1 MIDLVIVGDV
11 VTPTGVLVGGRVGI
25 RAGKIAELWPAG
37 TASDQPARDTWDLSG
52 SWVLPGGIDAHV
64 HCFSERREGFIAA
77 ARAAAAAGITTIIEM
92 PYDEGSPVISAA
104 LLAAKLD
111 LLSTEAVVDVALLG
125 TIRKTGGVDQIPRLA
140 EAGVCG
146 FKMSLFETDP
156 VRFPRIDDAELL
168 DAFGLIHRTGLRVGL
183 HAEDGEIINRL
194 VSANRAAGKVYP
206 RAHCETRP
214 PISETASVALALELT
229 MAAGVNL
236 HIYHA
241 SLPRTFELVAKYRE
255 DGLAVRAETCP
266 HYLLLEESDMDALGP
281 RGKINPPLRD
291 HSERMGLWDLLAA
304 ENVDMVTS
312 DHAPWHLDKKGNAD
326 IFANASGA
334 PGVQTL
340 LPTLFS
346 EGVAAGRISI
356 DMFQRLIAEGPA
368 RAFGLYPR
376 KGTLSPGADADI
388 VIVDPRASWS
398 VTPETLYSNA
408 GWSPYEGRTLR
419 GRVVK
424 TLVRGQTVFDGSDVV
439 GRRGQGEFAERSVT
453 VTRTRTWI
461 NCATYCGKRASLA
474 CRVIATDGVFSMDGD
489 LAPLDRIVA
498 LAD

>member
-1 MIDLVIVGDV
+1 MYDLVIIGDV
-11 VTPTGVLVGGRVGI
+11 VTPSGVLTGGRVGI
-25 RAGKIAELWPAG
+25 RQGKIADVLPAG
-37 TASDQPARDTWDLSG
+37 ADANEPGRDTWDFSG

-64 HCFSERREGFIAA
+64 HCFSEAREGFVAA
-77 ARAAAAAGITTIIEM
+77 TRAAAAGGITTIIEM
-92 PYDEGSPVISAA
+92 PYDDGHPVVSAQVLA
-104 LLAAKLD
+104 PKIDLLA
-111 LLSTEAVVDVALLG
+111 TEAVVDVALLG
-125 TIRKTGGVDQIPRLA
+125 TIRKTGGLDEIPKLA

-168 DAFGLIHRTGLRVGL
+168 EAFDLIRQAGVRVGL

-194 VSANRAAGKVYP
+194 VAEYRTAAKTYP

-214 PISETASVALALELT
+214 PISETATVAIALELG

-241 SLPRTFELVAKYRE
+241 SLPRTFDLVARYRE
-255 DGLAVRAETCP
+255 EGLALTAETCP

-281 RGKINPPLRD
+281 RGKINPPLRSHAD
-291 HSERMGLWDLLAA
+291 RTGLWDLLAKGR
-304 ENVDMVTS
+304 VDMVTS
-312 DHAPWHLDKKGNAD
+312 DHAPWHLDKKSNPD

-346 EGVAAGRISI
+346 EGVAAGLI
-356 DMFQRLIAEGPA
+356 DINMFQRLTAEGPA

-376 KGTLSPGADADI
+376 KGALTAGADADI
-388 VIVDPRASWS
+388 VIIDPNGSWS

-408 GWSPYEGRTLR
+408 GWSPYQGRTLC
-419 GRVVK
+419 GRVAK
-424 TLVRGQTVFDGSDVV
+424 TLVRGQVVYDGSDVI
-439 GRRGQGEFAERSVT
+439 GRCGHGEFIRPVS
-453 VTRTRTWI
+453 TRVPV
-461 NCATYCGKRASLA
+461 K
-474 CRVIATDGVFSMDGD
+474 
-489 LAPLDRIVA
+489 
-498 LAD
+498 